1 MALDLFTVRSIK
13 SCNLLEMN
21 KVPIV
26 FAFDNN
32 MVMPACV
39 CISSLLMNAKQDTV
53 YDIFVLYP
61 ITQELPRDGFELLD
75 KSFPDSCFTFI
86 GVEDDLFSGAFE
98 IRGINALTYYRLL
111 IPELIPQYAKVLYS
125 DVDVIFRCDLSDVY
139 YNTNMEGC
147 YIAGVNS
154 LSHLHKDRAPY
165 YRDRI
170 GIDPAKVVYAGNLI
184 INSELMRADGV
195 VKKML
200 SMIKDKY
207 QFQDLDILNIV
218 CSGKIK
224 YLPPFFCLTTD
235 ISEYASMD
243 REKILGMW
251 SEDEISHAMH
261 SGIVHYNG
269 KKPWKGVCINFDI
282 WWEYYRM
289 SLFFNE
295 RDYFRF
301 FKNRLEELDGLSLWK
316 RIKVL
321 LRYFVYGRRTY

>member
-1 MALDLFTVRSIK
+1 MALDLFIVKSIIRFH
-13 SCNLLEMN
+13 LLNMN

-32 MVMPACV
+32 MVMPACICV
-39 CISSLLMNAKQDTV
+39 SSLLMNAKQDTL
-53 YDIFVLYP
+53 YDIFILFP
-61 ITQELPRDGFELLD
+61 KTQALQKTGFELLG
-75 KSFPDSCFTFI
+75 KTYSNSNFTFI
-86 GVEDDLFSGAFE
+86 EVEDSMFSGAFE

-111 IPELIPQYAKVLYS
+111 IPDLIPQYDTILYS
-125 DVDVIFRCDLSDVY
+125 DVDVIFRSDLSDIY
-139 YNTNMEGC
+139 YNTDLDGC

-165 YRDRI
+165 YRNRI
-170 GIDPAKVVYAGNLI
+170 GINPDKVVYAGNLI
-184 INSELMRADGV
+184 INSKLMRDEGV
-195 VKKML
+195 VGKML
-200 SMIKDKY
+200 SMIKDSY

-218 CSGKIK
+218 CEGKIK

-243 REKILGMW
+243 REKILNIW
-251 SEDEISHAMH
+251 SEEEISYAMH

-269 KKPWKGVCINFDI
+269 QKPWKGACINFDV
-282 WWEYYRM
+282 WWEYYRK
-289 SLFFNE
+289 SLFFSE
-295 RDYFRF
+295 WEYFRF

-321 LRYFVYGRRTY
+321 IRYFVYGRRTY

>member
-1 MALDLFTVRSIK
+1 
-13 SCNLLEMN
+13 MN
-21 KVPIV
+21 KCSVV
-26 FAFDNN
+26 GFQRYEAL
-32 MVMPACV
+32 
-39 CISSLLMNAKQDTV
+39 ISH
-53 YDIFVLYP
+53 
-61 ITQELPRDGFELLD
+61 
-75 KSFPDSCFTFI
+75 
-86 GVEDDLFSGAFE
+86 
-98 IRGINALTYYRLL
+98 
-111 IPELIPQYAKVLYS
+111 
-125 DVDVIFRCDLSDVY
+125 
-139 YNTNMEGC
+139 
-147 YIAGVNS
+147 S

-251 SEDEISHAMH
+251 SEDEIYHAMH
-261 SGIVHYNG
+261 AGIVHYNG

-301 FKNRLEELDGLSLWK
+301 FKNRL
-316 RIKVL
+316 
-321 LRYFVYGRRTY
+321 